1 MSKTNETTV
10 DLSNRK
16 RVGPEEESREDQFD
30 GNELDALHEEASDPA
45 TEEAAAAD
53 RHGIDQSNDLTTP

>member
-10 DLSNRK
+10 DLTSRK

-30 GNELDALHEEASDPA
+30 GNEQDALQQEGAVPKDA
-45 TEEAAAAD
+45 GEAAEA
-53 RHGIDQSNDLTTP
+53 RHGIDHSNDLATP

>member
-16 RVGPEEESREDQFD
+16 RLGPEEESREDQFD
-30 GNELDALHEEASDPA
+30 GNELDALREQASDPA
-45 TEEAAAAD
+45 TGEAAATD
-53 RHGIDQSNDLTTP
+53 RHGIDHSNDLTTP